1 MSQDWLWVATAVAEA
16 AHGEQLAEHGGGEG
30 TRDAGALESAMARPR
45 QRAAY
50 EECDAL
56 ALAAAYAFGIAR
68 NHSFVDGNKRTAAV
82 VSEAFLALNGW
93 QLTATDAELVV
104 AFVALAASEL
114 TEPDLAQWFRDH
126 ATPAE

>member
-56 ALAAAYAFGIAR
+56 ALAAGVAPWINSLTYGEPILQAPLE
-68 NHSFVDGNKRTAAV
+68 AA
-82 VSEAFLALNGW
+82 
-93 QLTATDAELVV
+93 
-104 AFVALAASEL
+104 
-114 TEPDLAQWFRDH
+114 
-126 ATPAE
+126 